1 LELFQTVVFDIG
13 YPVHRSSVSCGST
26 AAQFLRTC
34 PQVKRNRAQKVAAD
48 FTFLMPSSFAA
59 AALVRWSLY
68 ASGLFVS
75 YTGLSAPPTLQLS
88 DLLNR
93 VAAANL
99 NVATERHQVE
109 AARSERS
116 GAWAIFEPQLTTE
129 FTREGNRRL
138 NSRERFLSQS
148 SPTFD
153 ERNNVYGGSLEMLSP
168 VGTRI
173 RYGMQV
179 RDLRNNLQQQAGS
192 EPSRN
197 HNEWDGFTG
206 VTLTQP
212 LLKNF
217 GLSATLAS
225 VRITRAQAD
234 TVFHQARGN
243 IARVISASELSYWEL
258 YAANEE
264 LKLRRRSI
272 EIATKLLEDN
282 RARVIAGRM
291 GDLEVFQAEAGL
303 VLREAHAAESAQR
316 TVEASALL
324 RAFLGESDESATIA
338 FVPADAPDAD
348 DVAASSTP
356 LTLASALDRHPDYL
370 ARAAVVREQEER
382 ARFAR
387 NQRLPQLDLK
397 ASYGVNGLG
406 STFDQW
412 RTLAKTA
419 DYPSWFLGFHFSVPV
434 GPQIKERAGVRATK
448 SRLAGSRSALSAT
461 EVDLAN
467 QLAAGRQRIS
477 HLRTRYVNYEKVIG
491 YHQKVLEAELAALDL
506 GRSDSRR
513 VLQAEQDLSDVRSDA
528 LRQRIELRRAVLESE
543 VLTGSYLKNRGL
555 DLKEK

>member
-1 LELFQTVVFDIG
+1 ML
-13 YPVHRSSVSCGST
+13 
-26 AAQFLRTC
+26 LR
-34 PQVKRNRAQKVAAD
+34 
-48 FTFLMPSSFAA
+48 FAA
-59 AALVRWSLY
+59 TAPVRWSFFFGTLVATCPG
-68 ASGLFVS
+68 ASEPPALR
-75 YTGLSAPPTLQLS
+75 LSE
-88 DLLNR
+88 LLNR
-93 VAAANL
+93 VATSNL

-116 GAWAIFEPQLTTE
+116 GAWGIFEPQLTTE

-138 NSRERFLSQS
+138 NSRERFLSQG

-168 VGTRI
+168 IGTRL

-179 RDLRNNLQQQAGS
+179 RDLRNNLQNQAGS
-192 EPSRN
+192 EPSRF

-212 LLKNF
+212 LFKNF
-217 GLSATLAS
+217 GLGATLAP

-243 IARVISASELSYWEL
+243 IARVISSAELTYWEL

-264 LKLRRRSI
+264 LRLRQRSV

-282 RARVIAGRM
+282 RARVTAGRM

-303 VLREAHAAESAQR
+303 ILRQAHAAEAAQR

-324 RAFLGESDESATIA
+324 RAYLGAAEEKPISA
-338 FVPADAPDAD
+338 FMPVDAPDPKDVLSAETTAD
-348 DVAASSTP
+348 
-356 LTLASALDRHPDYL
+356 LASALDRHPDYL
-370 ARAAVVREQEER
+370 ARSAVVREQEER

-406 STFDQW
+406 STFDRW
-412 RTLAKTA
+412 RTTAQTA
-419 DYPSWFLGFHFSVPV
+419 DYPSWFLGLHFSVPV
-434 GPQIKERAGVRATK
+434 GPQIKERAGVVAAK
-448 SRLAGSRSALSAT
+448 SRLAGARSALSAT
-461 EVDLAN
+461 KVDVAT
-467 QLAAGRQRIS
+467 QIAAGRQRIT
-477 HLRTRYVNYEKVIG
+477 HLRTRYVNYEKVIA

-528 LRQRIELRRAVLESE
+528 LRQRIELRRAILESE
-543 VLTGSYLKNRGL
+543 VLSGSYLKNRGL
-555 DLKEK
+555 DLEEK

>member
-1 LELFQTVVFDIG
+1 M
-13 YPVHRSSVSCGST
+13 PSCSEAT
-26 AAQFLRTC
+26 
-34 PQVKRNRAQKVAAD
+34 KVA
-48 FTFLMPSSFAA
+48 
-59 AALVRWSLY
+59 RWSIY
-68 ASGLFVS
+68 VSGLLIACS
-75 YTGLSAPPTLQLS
+75 GISAPAPLQLS

-116 GAWAIFEPQLTTE
+116 GARGIFEPQLTTE

-138 NSRERFLSQS
+138 NSRERFLSQGT
-148 SPTFD
+148 PEFN

-168 VGTRI
+168 IGTRL

-179 RDLRNNLQQQAGS
+179 RDLRNNLQNQAGS
-192 EPSRN
+192 EPSRF

-212 LLKNF
+212 LFKNF
-217 GLSATLAS
+217 GLGATLAPL
-225 VRITRAQAD
+225 RITKAQAES
-234 TVFHQARGN
+234 VFHQARGN
-243 IARVISASELSYWEL
+243 IARVISSSELTYWEL

-264 LKLRRRSI
+264 LKLRRRSV

-282 RARVIAGRM
+282 RARVVAGRM

-303 VLREAHAAESAQR
+303 ILRQAHAAEAAQR

-324 RAFLGESDESATIA
+324 RAYLGEAGADTTTA
-338 FVPADAPDAD
+338 FVPVDAPDPR
-348 DVAASSTP
+348 DVAAAEATP
-356 LTLASALDRHPDYL
+356 DLASALERHPDYL

-382 ARFAR
+382 TRFAR

-397 ASYGVNGLG
+397 ASYGINGLG
-406 STFDQW
+406 STFDRW
-412 RTLAKTA
+412 RSTAQTA
-419 DYPSWFLGFHFSVPV
+419 DYPSWFLGFQFSVPV
-434 GPQIKERAGVRATK
+434 GPQIKERAGVAAAK
-448 SRLAGSRSALSAT
+448 SRLAGARSALSAT
-461 EVDLAN
+461 RVDVAT
-467 QLAAGRQRIS
+467 QLAAARQRIT
-477 HLRTRYVNYEKVIG
+477 HLRTRYVNYEQVIA

-513 VLQAEQDLSDVRSDA
+513 VLQAEQDLSEVRSDA
-528 LRQRIELRRAVLESE
+528 LRQRIELRRAILESE

-555 DLKEK
+555 DLEEK